1 MNEQMQ
7 SGMEEATRLTR
18 QGRLDEAT
26 AAIQR
31 ALGGTFVPTGEPGGS
46 SDEPIDEDRGQVL
59 TRLFTSQPRGSHQ
72 RQACAPVVSGGRRR
86 RNGRRRRAYQKEHI
100 SSSDRTRTAREVVL
114 TSCTSRAA
122 M

>member
-31 ALGGTFVPTGEPGGS
+31 AQAAVRS
-46 SDEPIDEDRGQVL
+46 SRPQ
-59 TRLFTSQPRGSHQ
+59 S
-72 RQACAPVVSGGRRR
+72 
-86 RNGRRRRAYQKEHI
+86 
-100 SSSDRTRTAREVVL
+100 REVL
-114 TSCTSRAA
+114 AKDR
-122 M
+122 